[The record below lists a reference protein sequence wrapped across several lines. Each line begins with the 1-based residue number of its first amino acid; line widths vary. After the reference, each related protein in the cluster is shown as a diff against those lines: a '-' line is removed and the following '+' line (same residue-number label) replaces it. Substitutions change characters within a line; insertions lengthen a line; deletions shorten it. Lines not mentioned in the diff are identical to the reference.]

1 MLSFGN
7 RLAGSLKNS
16 NTTAFWVLKLY
27 YNDESAFIGL
37 SDRDRQDSSD
47 FYYGLISSW
56 GSYSQSLDFNNF
68 TTSTSNMTISIINSY
83 NSINGKRFSD
93 LLSTYNFS
101 NRKWELFLNTAQ
113 TSTYDGS
120 SKLIGTGIISGDIKY
135 DYNKLSLVLIDKS
148 SKIHKTLPSS
158 TLGVTSGIPKNNKNK
173 PIPMSYG
180 DFYENDIGTIP
191 TTYFDR
197 FKNFYKSAF
206 PAIISNQFDATDELL
221 TAKIE
226 NSAVHTLDNE
236 NVYYYS
242 NGYYSTIMST
252 DVDATTN
259 NPEIDFNGAR
269 CKVYIPLSTDNFDT
283 SGTGSQG
290 NVANMVN
297 GKFNDSSVG
306 FIATTNGNT
315 RNIFFGI
322 PKVPSMGSIVAITA
336 IAKLGTVTGSGLGS
350 NLTIGTSSF
359 ALNVTGG
366 ITGNDEIEADVNY
379 TTDQKENWD
388 LEGRLEI
395 SITSVA
401 GSGTAKVEIYEVG
414 LVIEFDI
421 TDIETHEV
429 QELYETTYGDFLGTS
444 SFRGLPLIDPNKELV
459 LTRTRTTNYP
469 ANYNFIYASGRGRKY
484 GSWID
489 ADSRNNGY
497 DENQVLQNPIY
508 IIEDILRNELSLTS
522 SDIDYVLFD
531 IAGNDTDGHIKEPF
545 DEDDTRDIKFAFSQY
560 KFINSKEL
568 IFRICK
574 QAFTWFWIS
583 GDGKAKVRTLFRP
596 SDTFSVDK
604 TIDFSEINL
613 KSLSQTSLNNVRNDI
628 TVNYNYDYGSTENT
642 SKVNSTDSTS
652 AGNTVDGYNQALEFS
667 FEAEHILDDTTATKM
682 ANGYKEIFKDRKVQ
696 IEFDVMTAKHNDLE
710 ITDHITFSNWDS
722 NLKLYGSSF
731 SSDVFIV
738 ASISKKVNG
747 CSIKAIKVDA

>member
-1 MLSFGN
+1 MLSFGS

-16 NTTAFWVLKLY
+16 NTTSFWVLKLY

-37 SDRDRQDSSD
+37 SDRDRQDGSD

-68 TTSTSNMTISIINSY
+68 TTSTSNMTISVINTY

-93 LLSTYNFS
+93 LLSIYNFS

-120 SKLIGTGIISGDIKY
+120 AKLIGTGVISGNIKY
-135 DYNKLSLVLIDKS
+135 DYKKLSLLLIDKS
-148 SKIHKTLPSS
+148 SIIHKTLPSS
-158 TLGVTSGIPKNNKNK
+158 TLGTTSGIPKNNKNK

-180 DFYENDIGTIP
+180 NFYEKDIGTIP

-197 FKNFYKSAF
+197 FKNFYRSAF

-226 NSAVHTLDNE
+226 NSAVHTLDSE

-242 NGYYSTIMST
+242 NGYYATIMST

-259 NPEIDFNGAR
+259 NPEIDFNGIR
-269 CKVYIPLSTDNFDT
+269 CKVYIPLSTDNFAT
-283 SGTGSQG
+283 SGTGSQN

-297 GKFNDSSVG
+297 GAFNDSSTG
-306 FIATTNGNT
+306 FISTTDGNT

-322 PKVPSMGSIVAITA
+322 PKVPSMGSIVSTTA
-336 IAKLGTVTGSGLGS
+336 IAKLGNVTGSGLGS
-350 NLTIGTSSF
+350 NLTIGASSF
-359 ALNVTGG
+359 ALNVGGG
-366 ITGNDEIEADVNY
+366 INGNDEIEATVNY
-379 TTDQKENWD
+379 TTDQKSNWD
-388 LEGRLEI
+388 LEGRLQI
-395 SITSVA
+395 SLTSA
-401 GSGTAKVEIYEVG
+401 SGSGNAKVEIVEVG

-421 TDIETHEV
+421 DDIETHEV
-429 QELYETTYGDFLGTS
+429 LEYYETTVGDAVGT
-444 SFRGLPLIDPNKELV
+444 LPFISQPLLNKEIV

-469 ANYNFIYASGRGRKY
+469 ANYDFIYASGRGRKY

-497 DENQVLQNPIY
+497 DQNQVLQNPIY

-522 SDIDYVLFD
+522 SDIDYALFD
-531 IAGNDTDGHIKEPF
+531 IAGNDTNGHIKEPF
-545 DEDDTRDIKFAFSQY
+545 NEDDTRDIKFAFSQY

-628 TVNYNYDYGSTENT
+628 TVNYNYDYGSTENM
-642 SKVNSTDSTS
+642 SKANSTDSTS